1 MECPPVFSC
10 LALSSHTVKG
20 KVISVACKVYTT
32 GTPCSSQ
39 LYSHLIP
46 LLLSMLLQLCWP
58 PCESPCSI
66 PESWHC
72 CSSAWMLLAQISS
85 CLTLSS
91 HSYIAPNTV
100 SLVRASLT
108 TCHISALPTP
118 SPDEFFPYHIS
129 LLIHCA
135 CVPSHISHV
144 TLCSTPWSYPTR
156 LLCPRGSSR

>member
-72 CSSAWMLLAQISS
+72 CSL
-85 CLTLSS
+85 CLDALSS
-91 HSYIAPNTV
+91 DILLSHSLISFLYCSKHCFLSEGFPDHVSHFSPPNP
-100 SLVRASLT
+100 
-108 TCHISALPTP
+108 LP
-118 SPDEFFPYHIS
+118 
-129 LLIHCA
+129 
-135 CVPSHISHV
+135 
-144 TLCSTPWSYPTR
+144 
-156 LLCPRGSSR
+156 